1 VVFGLAEPGLVAA
14 SGWCCGWHLVLPG
27 PGYGAVVPDVLAVED
42 GRRWRYISRV
52 GEEPA
57 IVVESRKELTYLL
70 CQAAELEHALM
81 CQYLYAAFSLK
92 STADPGLQAGQL
104 EAVERWRRVIFA
116 IAGEEMLHWA
126 MVQNLLTAVGSAPY
140 VSRPHMPHQAGGY
153 PPGVQLR
160 LLPFGEAALQHF
172 VYLERPEG
180 VERADGKGFEPV
192 GPAPPPMR
200 SEEVVPRGQDF
211 ATQGHLYRS
220 IERGFARLADKL
232 GEDRLFIGPAFQQ
245 ADEAAFGWP
254 DLGPIT
260 GLEGANR
267 ALERIVEQG
276 EGATGD
282 WAAAHY
288 GRFLGVLEDYL
299 AMRKTDPGFEPAH
312 PVVAAGMRAVEGVEP
327 AVYITDPVTGGC
339 SDLFNAVYELVLQ
352 MIARYFAFGHET
364 PGQRQVLA
372 HAAVGLMF
380 QAIKPLGLLLARLPA
395 GPDHPGATAGA
406 NFQLPYRASFL
417 LPHRRSAWLR
427 FAERLDELAVFAAG
441 LHPPE
446 GEDVMA
452 AVSAVLERMALDLTA
467 QVESV

>member
-1 VVFGLAEPGLVAA
+1 M
-14 SGWCCGWHLVLPG
+14 
-27 PGYGAVVPDVLAVED
+27 
-42 GRRWRYISRV
+42 R
-52 GEEPA
+52 EEPA
-57 IVVESRKELTYLL
+57 IVVERRKELTYLL

-92 STADPGLQAGQL
+92 STAGPGLRDDQL

-126 MVQNLLTAVGSAPY
+126 VVQNLLTAVGSAPY
-140 VSRPHMPHQAGGY
+140 VSRPHLPHQAMGY

-180 VERADGKGFEPV
+180 VERADAEGFDPA
-192 GPAPPPMR
+192 GPPLPPLGP
-200 SEEVVPRGQDF
+200 EEVVPRGQDF

-220 IERGFARLADKL
+220 IETGLGRLAEKL
-232 GEDRLFIGPAFQQ
+232 GEDRLFIGPAFHQ
-245 ADEAAFGWP
+245 ADETTFGWP

-260 GLEGANR
+260 DLDSASR

-282 WAAAHY
+282 WATAHY
-288 GRFLGVLEDYL
+288 GRFLGVLDDYL
-299 AMRKTDPGFEPAH
+299 AARAGDPGFEPAH
-312 PVVAAGMRAVEGVEP
+312 PVVAAGMRGVEGIEP
-327 AVYITDPVTGGC
+327 LVYITDPVTGGC

-364 PGQRQVLA
+364 PEERQVLA
-372 HAAVGLMF
+372 HAAVSLMF
-380 QAIKPLGLLLARLPA
+380 RAIKPLGFLLARLPV
-395 GPDHPGATAGA
+395 GPDHPEATAGA

-417 LPHRRSAWLR
+417 LPHRRSAWFR
-427 FAERLDELAVFAAG
+427 FAERLDELAAFAAD
-441 LHPPE
+441 LHPAEGGDALPE
-446 GEDVMA
+446 VAEDLGTIA
-452 AVSAVLERMALDLTA
+452 AELTA
-467 QVESV
+467 HVEPV